1 MIPTP
6 STDQV
11 YFWHISR
18 LKIESMSGAWAPLEP
33 KPFTD
38 LEPCE
43 ETKCGGTLSILAF
56 GGSQIVLNGTQGPK
70 KKNPA
75 TNF

>member
-1 MIPTP
+1 M
-6 STDQV
+6 
-11 YFWHISR
+11 F
-18 LKIESMSGAWAPLEP
+18 GAWTPLEP

-43 ETKCGGTLSILAF
+43 ETKCGGTLSMLAF

-75 TNF
+75 TNI